1 MKIAETVI
9 LPEKVVLDL
18 VSWKTQGQVVSA
30 TKSRLTWLNGT
41 VAFRKKYKHWSEW
54 CTKGTTKMRETLFRG
69 KRASDGAWVQG
80 DLVRIVD
87 GDKTT
92 PYIYYQGEVIP
103 ETVGQFTGIYDSN
116 GSKIFEGDVLVFDG
130 AEDPQNEKAEVVFDD
145 GRFKLKYFNFPY
157 MDDLDANTASF
168 QSIVGIKQ

>member
-1 MKIAETVI
+1 
-9 LPEKVVLDL
+9 
-18 VSWKTQGQVVSA
+18 
-30 TKSRLTWLNGT
+30 
-41 VAFRKKYKHWSEW
+41 
-54 CTKGTTKMRETLFRG
+54 MRETLFRG

-103 ETVGQFTGIYDSN
+103 ETVGQFTGMYDSN
-116 GSKIFEGDVLVFDG
+116 GRKIFEGDVLVFDG

-145 GRFKLKYFNFPY
+145 GKFKLKYFNFSY

-168 QSIVGIKQ
+168 QSIVGITQ